1 MLPGRT
7 PGPIPAGNPDRAIVS
22 ALRHMNGDTNPPLHM
37 VRIDTASV
45 LIAHRLSRRESFR
58 AANVRLS
65 T

>member
-45 LIAHRLSRRESFR
+45 LIAQIV
-58 AANVRLS
+58 AP
-65 T
+65 